1 MDAAGSKDR
10 VNLPS
15 FPDISIAAQRLVG
28 IIRHTPLLESP
39 IVNKKLEARIFF
51 KLESKQRTG
60 SFKIRGAYNRI
71 SQIPLETRSRNIVAF
86 SSGNHAQAVA
96 YGSKIYNISSTIVM
110 PTYSTKSKIEA
121 TKGYGAKV
129 IITDEEL
136 ITVVKEIQKETN
148 ATLIHPFDDD
158 HIIAGQGTLGLEIT
172 EDMPDI
178 DHIFTAIGGGGLIS
192 GICIA
197 MKAHNP
203 KIKIIG
209 IEPEG
214 ADGMRQ
220 SLEKRKPV
228 TLDSINTIADG
239 LSAPFIGEKNFEIVQ
254 KHIDQLITV
263 SDKEIIETMWLIFE
277 RTKLFVEP
285 SAAAGLAPI
294 LFDKYKLPINSKAM
308 FILCGGNID
317 KEKLIQISN

>member
-1 MDAAGSKDR
+1 MINIA
-10 VNLPS
+10 
-15 FPDISIAAQRLVG
+15 DIRKAYSNISSNIHR
-28 IIRHTPLLESP
+28 TPISTSTYLSQKF
-39 IVNKKLEARIFF
+39 NSNFFF
-51 KLESKQRTG
+51 KQELFQKTG
-60 SFKIRGAYNRI
+60 SFKIRGVLNKLSSLTSDQLQNGVI
-71 SQIPLETRSRNIVAF
+71 SL

-129 IITDEEL
+129 IITDEDL
-136 ITVVKEIQKETN
+136 ITVVNEIQKETN

-239 LSAPFIGEKNFEIVQ
+239 LSAPFIGKRNFEIVQ

>member
-1 MDAAGSKDR
+1 MINIA
-10 VNLPS
+10 
-15 FPDISIAAQRLVG
+15 DIQKAYSNISSNIHR
-28 IIRHTPLLESP
+28 TPISTSTYLSQKF
-39 IVNKKLEARIFF
+39 NSNFFF
-51 KLESKQRTG
+51 KQELFQKTG
-60 SFKIRGAYNRI
+60 SFKIRGVLNKLSSLTPEQLKNGVI
-71 SQIPLETRSRNIVAF
+71 SL

-110 PTYSTKSKIEA
+110 PSYSTKSKIQA

-129 IITDEEL
+129 IVTDEDL
-136 ITVVKEIQKETN
+136 ISVVNEIQKKTN

-158 HIIAGQGTLGLEIT
+158 YIIAGQGTLGMEIT

-220 SLEKRKPV
+220 SLEKKTPV

-239 LSAPFIGEKNFEIVQ
+239 LSAPFIGKRNFEIVQ

-263 SDKEIIETMWLIFE
+263 SDKEIIESMWLIFE

>member
-1 MDAAGSKDR
+1 MINIADIHKAYS
-10 VNLPS
+10 N
-15 FPDISIAAQRLVG
+15 ISINIHR
-28 IIRHTPLLESP
+28 TPISTSTYLSQKF
-39 IVNKKLEARIFF
+39 NSNFFF
-51 KLESKQRTG
+51 KQELFQKTG
-60 SFKIRGAYNRI
+60 SFKIRGVLNKL
-71 SQIPLETRSRNIVAF
+71 SSLTTDQLKNGVVSL

-129 IITDEEL
+129 IITDEDL
-136 ITVVKEIQKETN
+136 ITVVNEIQKETN
-148 ATLIHPFDDD
+148 STLIHPFDDD

-220 SLEKRKPV
+220 SLEKKKPV

-239 LSAPFIGEKNFEIVQ
+239 LSAPFIGKRNFEIVQ

-263 SDKEIIETMWLIFE
+263 SDKEIIESMWLIFE

>member
-1 MDAAGSKDR
+1 MINIA
-10 VNLPS
+10 
-15 FPDISIAAQRLVG
+15 DIKKAYSNISSNIHR
-28 IIRHTPLLESP
+28 TPISTSTYLSQKF
-39 IVNKKLEARIFF
+39 NSNFFF
-51 KLESKQRTG
+51 KQELFQKTG
-60 SFKIRGAYNRI
+60 SFKIRGVLNKLSSLTPEQLKNGVI
-71 SQIPLETRSRNIVAF
+71 SL

-110 PTYSTKSKIEA
+110 PSYSTKSKIQA
-121 TKGYGAKV
+121 TKGYGATV
-129 IITDEEL
+129 IVTDEDL
-136 ITVVKEIQKETN
+136 ISVVNEIQKKTN

-158 HIIAGQGTLGLEIT
+158 YIIAGQGTLGMEIT

-220 SLEKRKPV
+220 SLEKKTPV

-239 LSAPFIGEKNFEIVQ
+239 LSAPFIGKRNFEIVQ

-263 SDKEIIETMWLIFE
+263 SDKEIIESMWLIFE

>member
-1 MDAAGSKDR
+1 MINIVDIQKAYSNISSNIHRTPISTSTYLSQKFNSK
-10 VNLPS
+10 
-15 FPDISIAAQRLVG
+15 
-28 IIRHTPLLESP
+28 
-39 IVNKKLEARIFF
+39 IFF
-51 KLESKQRTG
+51 KQELFQKTG
-60 SFKIRGAYNRI
+60 SFKIRGVLNKLSSLTSDQLKNGVI
-71 SQIPLETRSRNIVAF
+71 SL

-129 IITDEEL
+129 IITDEDL
-136 ITVVKEIQKETN
+136 ISVVNEIQKETN

-294 LFDKYKLPINSKAM
+294 IFDKYKLPINSKAM

-317 KEKLIQISN
+317 KKKLIQIST

>member
-1 MDAAGSKDR
+1 MINIA
-10 VNLPS
+10 
-15 FPDISIAAQRLVG
+15 DIRKAYSNISSNIHR
-28 IIRHTPLLESP
+28 TPISTSTYLSQKF
-39 IVNKKLEARIFF
+39 NSNFFF
-51 KLESKQRTG
+51 KQELFQKTG
-60 SFKIRGAYNRI
+60 SFKIRGVLNKLSSLSSDQLKKGVI
-71 SQIPLETRSRNIVAF
+71 SL

-129 IITDEEL
+129 IITDEDL
-136 ITVVKEIQKETN
+136 ISVVNEIQKETN

-158 HIIAGQGTLGLEIT
+158 YIIAGQGTLGLEIT

-239 LSAPFIGEKNFEIVQ
+239 LSAPFIGKRNFEIVQ

-263 SDKEIIETMWLIFE
+263 SDKEIIESMWLIFE

>member
-1 MDAAGSKDR
+1 MINIA
-10 VNLPS
+10 
-15 FPDISIAAQRLVG
+15 DIRKAYSNISSNIHR
-28 IIRHTPLLESP
+28 TPISTSTYLSQKF
-39 IVNKKLEARIFF
+39 NSNFFF
-51 KLESKQRTG
+51 KQELFQKTG
-60 SFKIRGAYNRI
+60 SFKIRGVLNKLSSLTSDQLQNGVI
-71 SQIPLETRSRNIVAF
+71 SL

-110 PTYSTKSKIEA
+110 PAYSTKSKIEA

-129 IITDEEL
+129 IITDEDL
-136 ITVVKEIQKETN
+136 ISVVNEIQKKTN

-158 HIIAGQGTLGLEIT
+158 YIIAGQGTLGLEIT

-220 SLEKRKPV
+220 SLEKKKPV

-239 LSAPFIGEKNFEIVQ
+239 LSAPFIGKRNFEIVQ

-263 SDKEIIETMWLIFE
+263 SDKEIIESMWLIFE

>member
-1 MDAAGSKDR
+1 MINIA
-10 VNLPS
+10 
-15 FPDISIAAQRLVG
+15 DIQKAYSNISSNIHR
-28 IIRHTPLLESP
+28 TPISTSTYLSQKF
-39 IVNKKLEARIFF
+39 NSNFFF
-51 KLESKQRTG
+51 KQELFQKTG
-60 SFKIRGAYNRI
+60 SFKIRGVLNKL
-71 SQIPLETRSRNIVAF
+71 SSLTTDQLKNGVVSL

-129 IITDEEL
+129 IITDEDL
-136 ITVVKEIQKETN
+136 ISVVNEIQKETN

-158 HIIAGQGTLGLEIT
+158 YIIAGQGTLGLEIT

-220 SLEKRKPV
+220 SLEKKKPV

-239 LSAPFIGEKNFEIVQ
+239 LSAPFIGKRNFEIVQ

-263 SDKEIIETMWLIFE
+263 SDKEIIESMWLIFE

>member
-1 MDAAGSKDR
+1 MINITDIQKAYS
-10 VNLPS
+10 N
-15 FPDISIAAQRLVG
+15 ISINIHR
-28 IIRHTPLLESP
+28 TPISTSTYLSQKF
-39 IVNKKLEARIFF
+39 NSKIFF
-51 KLESKQRTG
+51 KQELFQKTG
-60 SFKIRGAYNRI
+60 SFKIRGVLNKLSSLSSDQLKNGVI
-71 SQIPLETRSRNIVAF
+71 SL

-285 SAAAGLAPI
+285 SAAASLAPI
-294 LFDKYKLPINSKAM
+294 LFDKYKLPNNSKAM

>member
-1 MDAAGSKDR
+1 MINIADIHKAYS
-10 VNLPS
+10 N
-15 FPDISIAAQRLVG
+15 ISINIHR
-28 IIRHTPLLESP
+28 TPISTSTYLSQKF
-39 IVNKKLEARIFF
+39 NSKIFF
-51 KLESKQRTG
+51 KQELFQKTG
-60 SFKIRGAYNRI
+60 SFKIRGVLNKLSSLSSDQLKKGVI
-71 SQIPLETRSRNIVAF
+71 SL

-129 IITDEEL
+129 IITDEDL
-136 ITVVKEIQKETN
+136 ITVVNEIQKETN

-239 LSAPFIGEKNFEIVQ
+239 LSAPFIGKKNFEIVQ

>member
-1 MDAAGSKDR
+1 MINIADIHKAYS
-10 VNLPS
+10 N
-15 FPDISIAAQRLVG
+15 ISINIHR
-28 IIRHTPLLESP
+28 TPISTSTYLSQKF
-39 IVNKKLEARIFF
+39 NSKIFF
-51 KLESKQRTG
+51 KQELFQKTG
-60 SFKIRGAYNRI
+60 SFKIRGVLNKLSSLTSDQLKNGVI
-71 SQIPLETRSRNIVAF
+71 SL

-129 IITDEEL
+129 IITDEDL
-136 ITVVKEIQKETN
+136 ITVVNEIQKETN

-239 LSAPFIGEKNFEIVQ
+239 LSAPFIGKKNFEIVQ

>member
-1 MDAAGSKDR
+1 M
-10 VNLPS
+10 
-15 FPDISIAAQRLVG
+15 IS
-28 IIRHTPLLESP
+28 
-39 IVNKKLEARIFF
+39 
-51 KLESKQRTG
+51 
-60 SFKIRGAYNRI
+60 
-71 SQIPLETRSRNIVAF
+71 
-86 SSGNHAQAVA
+86 
-96 YGSKIYNISSTIVM
+96 
-110 PTYSTKSKIEA
+110 
-121 TKGYGAKV
+121 
-129 IITDEEL
+129 
-136 ITVVKEIQKETN
+136 VVSEIQKETK

-158 HIIAGQGTLGLEIT
+158 YIIAGQGTLGMEIT
-172 EDMPDI
+172 QDLPDI

-197 MKAHNP
+197 IKAHNP

-220 SLEKRKPV
+220 SLEKGKAI
-228 TLDSINTIADG
+228 TLESINTIADG

-254 KHIDQLITV
+254 KHIDQIITV

-285 SAAAGLAPI
+285 SAAAALAPV
-294 LFDKYKLPINSKAM
+294 LFSKYKLPTNSKAI

-317 KEKLIQISN
+317 KQKLIQIST

>member
-1 MDAAGSKDR
+1 MINITDIQKAYS
-10 VNLPS
+10 N
-15 FPDISIAAQRLVG
+15 ISINIHR
-28 IIRHTPLLESP
+28 TPISSSTYLSQKF
-39 IVNKKLEARIFF
+39 NSKIFF
-51 KLESKQRTG
+51 KQELFQKTG
-60 SFKIRGAYNRI
+60 SFKIRGVLNKLSSLTPDQLKNGVI
-71 SQIPLETRSRNIVAF
+71 SL

-110 PTYSTKSKIEA
+110 PAYSTKSKIAA
-121 TKGYGAKV
+121 TKEYGAKV
-129 IITDEEL
+129 IITDEDL
-136 ITVVKEIQKETN
+136 ISVVSEIQKKTN

-158 HIIAGQGTLGLEIT
+158 YIIAGQGTLGMEIT
-172 EDMPDI
+172 EDLPDI

-197 MKAHNP
+197 IKSHNP

-209 IEPEG
+209 VEPEG

-220 SLEKRKPV
+220 SLEKGKAI
-228 TLDSINTIADG
+228 TLKSINTIADG

-294 LFDKYKLPINSKAM
+294 LFNKYILPTNSKAM
-308 FILCGGNID
+308 FILCGGNIA
-317 KEKLIQISN
+317 KEKLIQIST

>member
-1 MDAAGSKDR
+1 MINIVDIQKAYSNISSNIHRTPISTSTYLSQKFNSK
-10 VNLPS
+10 
-15 FPDISIAAQRLVG
+15 
-28 IIRHTPLLESP
+28 
-39 IVNKKLEARIFF
+39 IFF
-51 KLESKQRTG
+51 KQELFQKTG
-60 SFKIRGAYNRI
+60 SFKIRGVLNKLSSLSSDQLKKGVI
-71 SQIPLETRSRNIVAF
+71 SL

-129 IITDEEL
+129 IITDEDL
-136 ITVVKEIQKETN
+136 ITVVNEIQKETN
-148 ATLIHPFDDD
+148 STLIHPFDDD

-277 RTKLFVEP
+277 RTKLFVDP
-285 SAAAGLAPI
+285 SAAAGLAPV

>member
-1 MDAAGSKDR
+1 MINIADIHKAYS
-10 VNLPS
+10 N
-15 FPDISIAAQRLVG
+15 ISINIHR
-28 IIRHTPLLESP
+28 TPISTSTYLSQKF
-39 IVNKKLEARIFF
+39 NSKIFF
-51 KLESKQRTG
+51 KQELFQKTG
-60 SFKIRGAYNRI
+60 SFKIRGVLNKLSSLTSDQLKNGVI
-71 SQIPLETRSRNIVAF
+71 SL

-129 IITDEEL
+129 IITDEDL
-136 ITVVKEIQKETN
+136 ISVVNEIQKETN

-239 LSAPFIGEKNFEIVQ
+239 LSAPFIGKKNFEIVQ

-294 LFDKYKLPINSKAM
+294 IFDKYKLPINSKAM

>member
-1 MDAAGSKDR
+1 MINITDIQKAYS
-10 VNLPS
+10 N
-15 FPDISIAAQRLVG
+15 ISINIHR
-28 IIRHTPLLESP
+28 TPISTSTYLSQKF
-39 IVNKKLEARIFF
+39 NSKIFF
-51 KLESKQRTG
+51 KQELFQKTG
-60 SFKIRGAYNRI
+60 SFKIRGVLNKLSSLSSDQLKNGVI
-71 SQIPLETRSRNIVAF
+71 SL

-294 LFDKYKLPINSKAM
+294 LFDKYKLPNNSKAM

>member
-1 MDAAGSKDR
+1 MINIA
-10 VNLPS
+10 
-15 FPDISIAAQRLVG
+15 DIRKAYSNISSNIHR
-28 IIRHTPLLESP
+28 TPISTSTYLSQKF
-39 IVNKKLEARIFF
+39 NSNFFF
-51 KLESKQRTG
+51 KQELFQKTG
-60 SFKIRGAYNRI
+60 SFKIRGVLNKL
-71 SQIPLETRSRNIVAF
+71 SSLTTDQLKNGVVSL

-129 IITDEEL
+129 IITDEDL
-136 ITVVKEIQKETN
+136 ISVVNEIQKKTN

-158 HIIAGQGTLGLEIT
+158 YIIAGQGTLGLEIT

-220 SLEKRKPV
+220 SLEKKKPV

-239 LSAPFIGEKNFEIVQ
+239 LSAPFIGKRNFEIVQ

-263 SDKEIIETMWLIFE
+263 SDKEIIESMWLIFE

>member
-1 MDAAGSKDR
+1 MINITDIQKAYS
-10 VNLPS
+10 N
-15 FPDISIAAQRLVG
+15 ISINIHR
-28 IIRHTPLLESP
+28 TPISTSTYLSQKF
-39 IVNKKLEARIFF
+39 NSKIFF
-51 KLESKQRTG
+51 KQELFQKTG
-60 SFKIRGAYNRI
+60 SFKIRGVLNKLSSLSSDQLKNGVI
-71 SQIPLETRSRNIVAF
+71 SL

-254 KHIDQLITV
+254 KHIDQVITV

-294 LFDKYKLPINSKAM
+294 LFDKYKLPNNSKAM

>member
-1 MDAAGSKDR
+1 MINITDIQKAYS
-10 VNLPS
+10 N
-15 FPDISIAAQRLVG
+15 ISINIHR
-28 IIRHTPLLESP
+28 TPISTSTYLSQKF
-39 IVNKKLEARIFF
+39 NSKIFF
-51 KLESKQRTG
+51 KQELFQKTG
-60 SFKIRGAYNRI
+60 SFKIRGVLNKLSSLTSDQLKNGVI
-71 SQIPLETRSRNIVAF
+71 SL

-129 IITDEEL
+129 IITDEDL
-136 ITVVKEIQKETN
+136 ISVVNEIQKETN

-239 LSAPFIGEKNFEIVQ
+239 LSAPFIGKKNFEIVQ

-294 LFDKYKLPINSKAM
+294 IFDKYKLPINSKAM

>member
-1 MDAAGSKDR
+1 MINIA
-10 VNLPS
+10 
-15 FPDISIAAQRLVG
+15 DIQKAYSNISSNIHR
-28 IIRHTPLLESP
+28 TPISTSTYLSQKF
-39 IVNKKLEARIFF
+39 NSNFFF
-51 KLESKQRTG
+51 KQELFQKTG
-60 SFKIRGAYNRI
+60 SFKIRGVLNKL
-71 SQIPLETRSRNIVAF
+71 SSLTTDQLKNGVVSL

-129 IITDEEL
+129 IITDEDL
-136 ITVVKEIQKETN
+136 ISVVNEIQKETN

-158 HIIAGQGTLGLEIT
+158 YIIAGQGTLGLEIT
-172 EDMPDI
+172 EDMTDI

-220 SLEKRKPV
+220 SLEKKKPV

-239 LSAPFIGEKNFEIVQ
+239 LSAPFIGKRNFEIVQ

-263 SDKEIIETMWLIFE
+263 SDKEIIESMWLIFE

>member
-1 MDAAGSKDR
+1 MINIADIHKAYS
-10 VNLPS
+10 N
-15 FPDISIAAQRLVG
+15 ISINIHR
-28 IIRHTPLLESP
+28 TPISTSTYLSQKF
-39 IVNKKLEARIFF
+39 NSNFFF
-51 KLESKQRTG
+51 KQELFQKTG
-60 SFKIRGAYNRI
+60 SFKIRGVLNKL
-71 SQIPLETRSRNIVAF
+71 SSLTTDQLKNGVVSL

-129 IITDEEL
+129 IITDEDL
-136 ITVVKEIQKETN
+136 ISVVNEIQKETN

-158 HIIAGQGTLGLEIT
+158 YIIAGQGTLGLEIT

-209 IEPEG
+209 VEPEG

-220 SLEKRKPV
+220 SLEKKKPV

-239 LSAPFIGEKNFEIVQ
+239 LSAPFIGKRNFEIVQ

-263 SDKEIIETMWLIFE
+263 SDKEIIESMWLIFE

>member
-1 MDAAGSKDR
+1 MVS
-10 VNLPS
+10 L
-15 FPDISIAAQRLVG
+15 
-28 IIRHTPLLESP
+28 
-39 IVNKKLEARIFF
+39 
-51 KLESKQRTG
+51 
-60 SFKIRGAYNRI
+60 
-71 SQIPLETRSRNIVAF
+71 

-129 IITDEEL
+129 IITDEDL
-136 ITVVKEIQKETN
+136 ISVVNEIQKETN

-158 HIIAGQGTLGLEIT
+158 YIIAGQGTLGLEIT

-220 SLEKRKPV
+220 SLEKKKPV

-239 LSAPFIGEKNFEIVQ
+239 LSAPFIGKRNFEIVQ

-263 SDKEIIETMWLIFE
+263 SDKEIIESMWLIFE

>member
-1 MDAAGSKDR
+1 MINI
-10 VNLPS
+10 V
-15 FPDISIAAQRLVG
+15 DIQEAYSNISSNIHR
-28 IIRHTPLLESP
+28 TPISTSTYLSQKF
-39 IVNKKLEARIFF
+39 NSNFFF
-51 KLESKQRTG
+51 KQELFQKTG
-60 SFKIRGAYNRI
+60 SFKIRGVLNKLSSLTPEQLKNGVI
-71 SQIPLETRSRNIVAF
+71 SL

-110 PTYSTKSKIEA
+110 PSYSTKSKIQA

-129 IITDEEL
+129 IVTDEDL
-136 ITVVKEIQKETN
+136 ISVVNEIQKKTN

-158 HIIAGQGTLGLEIT
+158 YIIAGQGTLGMEIT

-220 SLEKRKPV
+220 SLEKKTPV

-239 LSAPFIGEKNFEIVQ
+239 LSAPFIGKRNFEIVQ

-263 SDKEIIETMWLIFE
+263 SDKEIIESMWLIFE

>member
-1 MDAAGSKDR
+1 MINITDIQKAYS
-10 VNLPS
+10 N
-15 FPDISIAAQRLVG
+15 ISINIHR
-28 IIRHTPLLESP
+28 TPISSSTYLSQKF
-39 IVNKKLEARIFF
+39 NSKIFF
-51 KLESKQRTG
+51 KQELFQKTG
-60 SFKIRGAYNRI
+60 SFKIRGVLNKLSSLTPGQLKNGVI
-71 SQIPLETRSRNIVAF
+71 SL

-110 PTYSTKSKIEA
+110 PAYSTKSKIAA

-129 IITDEEL
+129 IITDEDL
-136 ITVVKEIQKETN
+136 ISVVSEIQKKTN

-158 HIIAGQGTLGLEIT
+158 YIIAGQGTLGMEIT
-172 EDMPDI
+172 EDLPDI

-197 MKAHNP
+197 IKSHNP

-209 IEPEG
+209 VEPEG

-220 SLEKRKPV
+220 SLEKGKAI
-228 TLDSINTIADG
+228 TLKSINTIADG
-239 LSAPFIGEKNFEIVQ
+239 LSAPFIGKKNFEIVQ

-294 LFDKYKLPINSKAM
+294 LFNKYILPTNSKAM

-317 KEKLIQISN
+317 KEKLIQIST

>member
-1 MDAAGSKDR
+1 
-10 VNLPS
+10 
-15 FPDISIAAQRLVG
+15 
-28 IIRHTPLLESP
+28 
-39 IVNKKLEARIFF
+39 
-51 KLESKQRTG
+51 
-60 SFKIRGAYNRI
+60 
-71 SQIPLETRSRNIVAF
+71 
-86 SSGNHAQAVA
+86 
-96 YGSKIYNISSTIVM
+96 M
-110 PTYSTKSKIEA
+110 PAYSTKSKIAA

-129 IITDEEL
+129 IITDEDL
-136 ITVVKEIQKETN
+136 ISVVSEIQKKTN

-158 HIIAGQGTLGLEIT
+158 FIIAGQGTFGMDIT
-172 EDMPDI
+172 EDLPDI

-197 MKAHNP
+197 IKSHNP

-209 IEPEG
+209 VEPEG

-220 SLEKRKPV
+220 SLEKGKAI
-228 TLDSINTIADG
+228 TLKSINTIADG
-239 LSAPFIGEKNFEIVQ
+239 LSAPFIGKKNFEIVQ

-294 LFDKYKLPINSKAM
+294 LFNKYILPTNSKAM

-317 KEKLIQISN
+317 KEKLIQIST

>member
-1 MDAAGSKDR
+1 MINIA
-10 VNLPS
+10 
-15 FPDISIAAQRLVG
+15 DIRKAYSNISSNIHR
-28 IIRHTPLLESP
+28 TPISTSTYLSQKF
-39 IVNKKLEARIFF
+39 NSNFFF
-51 KLESKQRTG
+51 KQELFQKTG
-60 SFKIRGAYNRI
+60 SFKIRGVLNKLSSLTSDQLQNGVI
-71 SQIPLETRSRNIVAF
+71 SL

-129 IITDEEL
+129 IITDEDL
-136 ITVVKEIQKETN
+136 ISVVNEIQKKTN

-158 HIIAGQGTLGLEIT
+158 YIIAGQGTLGLEIT

-220 SLEKRKPV
+220 SLEKKKPV

-239 LSAPFIGEKNFEIVQ
+239 LSAPFIGKRNFEIVQ

-263 SDKEIIETMWLIFE
+263 SDKEIIESMWLIFE

>member
-1 MDAAGSKDR
+1 MINIA
-10 VNLPS
+10 
-15 FPDISIAAQRLVG
+15 DIKKAYSNISSNIHR
-28 IIRHTPLLESP
+28 TPISTSTYLSQKF
-39 IVNKKLEARIFF
+39 NSNFFF
-51 KLESKQRTG
+51 KQELFQKTG
-60 SFKIRGAYNRI
+60 SFKIRGVLNKLSSLTPEQLKNGVI
-71 SQIPLETRSRNIVAF
+71 SL

-110 PTYSTKSKIEA
+110 PSYSTKSKIQA

-129 IITDEEL
+129 IVTDEDL
-136 ITVVKEIQKETN
+136 ISVVNEIQKKTN

-158 HIIAGQGTLGLEIT
+158 YIIAGQGTLGMEIT

-220 SLEKRKPV
+220 SLEKKTPV

-239 LSAPFIGEKNFEIVQ
+239 LSAPFIGKRNFEIVQ

-263 SDKEIIETMWLIFE
+263 SDKEIIESMWLIFE

>member
-1 MDAAGSKDR
+1 MINIA
-10 VNLPS
+10 
-15 FPDISIAAQRLVG
+15 DIKKAYSNISSNIHR
-28 IIRHTPLLESP
+28 TPISASTYLSQKF
-39 IVNKKLEARIFF
+39 NSNFFF
-51 KLESKQRTG
+51 KQELFQKTG
-60 SFKIRGAYNRI
+60 SFKIRGVLNKLSSLTSDQLQNGVI
-71 SQIPLETRSRNIVAF
+71 SL

-110 PTYSTKSKIEA
+110 PAYSTKSKIEA

-129 IITDEEL
+129 IITDEDL
-136 ITVVKEIQKETN
+136 ISVVNEIQKETN

-158 HIIAGQGTLGLEIT
+158 YIIAGQGTLGLEIT

-220 SLEKRKPV
+220 SLEKKKPV

-239 LSAPFIGEKNFEIVQ
+239 LSAPFIGKRNFEIVQ

-263 SDKEIIETMWLIFE
+263 SDKEIIESMWLIFE

>member
-1 MDAAGSKDR
+1 MINIA
-10 VNLPS
+10 
-15 FPDISIAAQRLVG
+15 DIQKAYSNISSNIHR
-28 IIRHTPLLESP
+28 TPISTSTYLSQKF
-39 IVNKKLEARIFF
+39 NSNFFF
-51 KLESKQRTG
+51 KQELFQKTG
-60 SFKIRGAYNRI
+60 SFKIRGVLNKL
-71 SQIPLETRSRNIVAF
+71 SSLTTDQLKNGVVSL

-129 IITDEEL
+129 IITDEDL
-136 ITVVKEIQKETN
+136 ISVVNKIQKETN

-158 HIIAGQGTLGLEIT
+158 YIIAGQGTLGLEIT

-209 IEPEG
+209 VEPEG

-220 SLEKRKPV
+220 SLEKKKPV

-239 LSAPFIGEKNFEIVQ
+239 LSAPFIGKRNFEIVQ

-263 SDKEIIETMWLIFE
+263 SDKEIIESMWLIFE

>member
-1 MDAAGSKDR
+1 MINITDIHKAYS
-10 VNLPS
+10 N
-15 FPDISIAAQRLVG
+15 ISINIHR
-28 IIRHTPLLESP
+28 TPISTSTYLSQKF
-39 IVNKKLEARIFF
+39 NSKIFF
-51 KLESKQRTG
+51 KQELFQKTG
-60 SFKIRGAYNRI
+60 SFKIRGVLNKLSSLSSDQLKKGVI
-71 SQIPLETRSRNIVAF
+71 SL

-129 IITDEEL
+129 IITDEDL
-136 ITVVKEIQKETN
+136 ITVVNEIQKETN

-239 LSAPFIGEKNFEIVQ
+239 LSAPFIGKKNFEIVQ

>member
-1 MDAAGSKDR
+1 MINITDIHKAYS
-10 VNLPS
+10 N
-15 FPDISIAAQRLVG
+15 ISINIHR
-28 IIRHTPLLESP
+28 TPISTSTYLSQKF
-39 IVNKKLEARIFF
+39 NSKIFF
-51 KLESKQRTG
+51 KQELFQKTG
-60 SFKIRGAYNRI
+60 SFKIRGVLNKLSSLSSDQLKKGII
-71 SQIPLETRSRNIVAF
+71 SL

-129 IITDEEL
+129 IITDEDL
-136 ITVVKEIQKETN
+136 ITVVNEIQKETN

-239 LSAPFIGEKNFEIVQ
+239 LSAPFIGKKNFEIVQ

>member
-1 MDAAGSKDR
+1 MINIA
-10 VNLPS
+10 
-15 FPDISIAAQRLVG
+15 DIKKAYSNISSNIHR
-28 IIRHTPLLESP
+28 TPISTSTYLSQKFHS
-39 IVNKKLEARIFF
+39 NFFF
-51 KLESKQRTG
+51 KQELFQKTG
-60 SFKIRGAYNRI
+60 SFKIRGVLNKL
-71 SQIPLETRSRNIVAF
+71 SSLTTDQLKNGVVSL

-129 IITDEEL
+129 IITDEDL
-136 ITVVKEIQKETN
+136 ISVVNEIQKETN

-158 HIIAGQGTLGLEIT
+158 YIIAGQGTLGLEIS

-220 SLEKRKPV
+220 SLEKKKPV

-239 LSAPFIGEKNFEIVQ
+239 LSAPFIGKRNFEIVQ

-263 SDKEIIETMWLIFE
+263 SDKEIIESMWLIFE

>member
-1 MDAAGSKDR
+1 MINIADIHKAYS
-10 VNLPS
+10 N
-15 FPDISIAAQRLVG
+15 ISINIHR
-28 IIRHTPLLESP
+28 TPISTSTYLSQKF
-39 IVNKKLEARIFF
+39 NSKIFF
-51 KLESKQRTG
+51 KQELFQKTG
-60 SFKIRGAYNRI
+60 SFKIRGVLNKLSSLSSDQLKKGII
-71 SQIPLETRSRNIVAF
+71 SL